1 MGGEEGQDGPCA
13 VAAWAQAPRSTEVKG
28 LQAEG
33 SPAQREERGL
43 TVTRAP
49 FLRLAGQ
56 LEG

>member
-1 MGGEEGQDGPCA
+1 MG
-13 VAAWAQAPRSTEVKG
+13 AWAQAPRSTEVKG
-28 LQAEG
+28 LQGEG

-43 TVTRAP
+43 ILTRAP